1 MMTATTPA
9 SCSYA
14 SMYLN
19 KFNYAC
25 SYTCLIYICTYI
37 YMHIYLYSVCVCVY
51 THEVTHRFWD
61 GFGLQDVCWA
71 ALSWPKPF
79 ESYLTWRFMGSYKSG
94 YKYGYFKG
102 SAGFR
107 ISGLGF
113 RVVISP
119 VISPL
124 IWVITLLALLM
135 KPLTTTHE
143 PPSTQSFTLFA
154 FSWKKAR
161 VFGLGSS
168 RHRLFL

>member
-1 MMTATTPA
+1 
-9 SCSYA
+9 
-14 SMYLN
+14 
-19 KFNYAC
+19 
-25 SYTCLIYICTYI
+25 
-37 YMHIYLYSVCVCVY
+37 
-51 THEVTHRFWD
+51 
-61 GFGLQDVCWA
+61 
-71 ALSWPKPF
+71 
-79 ESYLTWRFMGSYKSG
+79 MGSYKSG

-154 FSWKKAR
+154 FSWKKAH
-161 VFGLGSS
+161 VFGLGSR